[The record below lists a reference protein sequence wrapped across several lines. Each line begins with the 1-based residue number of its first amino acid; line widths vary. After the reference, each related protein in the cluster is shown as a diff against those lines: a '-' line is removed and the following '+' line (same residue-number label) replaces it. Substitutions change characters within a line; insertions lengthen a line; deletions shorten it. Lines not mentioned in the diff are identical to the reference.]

1 MVLDTEMTL
10 DTEMVLDTEKI
21 TRLLRTEPSCVKPLP
36 SLPGRELSS
45 ILKKADGLRGL
56 LLEDSARLLA
66 VSDPEQLHRIF
77 EKAREIKLRVF
88 GNRIVLF
95 APLYLSNQCVNGC
108 LYCGFRAGNR
118 SLERKTLT
126 QAEVVREARALE
138 RMGFKRVLLV
148 TAEIGSTKAGGTKP
162 WGTQNNDGP
171 QAGGTKQGGGSTED
185 LVQYISRCVRAIY
198 KETGI
203 RIVHLNAPAME
214 VGALRELKKTGIGL
228 YQLFQETYHRAT
240 YERMHPFGPKKDF
253 NYRLLAMDRAID
265 AGFSDV
271 GIGPLLGLHDY
282 HFEVLST
289 IAHSHYLHD
298 RYGTHAHT
306 VSVPRLRPA
315 PGANTNLAGTDTG
328 AGLGEPPSPV
338 SDSEFRKIVAVYRLS
353 LPTTGVVVSTRES
366 AELRDSL
373 ISSGASQLSAAS
385 STAPGGYA
393 DNNNGNNNGNGNG
406 TARDGAGKRDGRFST
421 RFSTQ
426 FSTND
431 TRPLVEVMASIV
443 SKGGIPSLCT
453 TCYRTGR
460 TGADFGA
467 LTQSGSMKKF
477 CEANSLLTLK
487 EFMLEHP
494 LNGLADVF
502 SAALEGALLELP
514 DNTLRRE
521 VEKKLKELE
530 EGQRDLYF

>member
-1 MVLDTEMTL
+1 MTMDTEMALDTKMTL
-10 DTEMVLDTEKI
+10 DTEEI
-21 TRLLRTEPSCVKPLP
+21 TRLLGPEPESVKPP
-36 SLPGRELSS
+36 STRELDS
-45 ILKKADGLRGL
+45 ILEKADKLQGL
-56 LLEDSARLLA
+56 LVEDSARLLTI
-66 VSDPEQLHRIF
+66 SEPEHLHSLF

-118 SLERKTLT
+118 TLERKTLT
-126 QAEVVREARALE
+126 EAEVVKEARALE

-148 TAEIGSTKAGGTKP
+148 TAEIGSTKEGGTRP
-162 WGTQNNDGP
+162 
-171 QAGGTKQGGGSTED
+171 GGGSTDE

-214 VGALRELKKTGIGL
+214 VPALQELKKTGIGL

-240 YERMHPFGPKKDF
+240 YEQVHPFGPKKDYD
-253 NYRLLAMDRAID
+253 YRLSAMDRAID

-289 IAHSHYLHD
+289 IAHSQHLHS

-306 VSVPRLRPA
+306 VSMPRLRPA
-315 PGANTNLAGTDTG
+315 PGTRSDANTWG
-328 AGLGEPPSPV
+328 ALRAPPSPV
-338 SDSEFRKIVAVYRLS
+338 TDDEFRKIVAVYRLS

-373 ISSGASQLSAAS
+373 IYSGASQLSAAS
-385 STAPGGYA
+385 RTAPGGYTDGHA
-393 DNNNGNNNGNGNG
+393 DNGNGKKNG
-406 TARDGAGKRDGRFST
+406 NGPNKGND
-421 RFSTQ
+421 Q
-426 FSTND
+426 FSIDD
-431 TRPLVEVMASIV
+431 TRSLVEVMASIV
-443 SKGGIPSLCT
+443 KNNAVPSLCT

-460 TGADFGA
+460 TGANFGA
-467 LTQSGSMKKF
+467 LTENGSMKKF

-494 LNGLADVF
+494 LNGHTAAF
-502 SAALEGALLELP
+502 SAALKRALSELP

-521 VEKKLKELE
+521 VEKKLKALE
-530 EGQRDLYF
+530 DGQRDLYF